1 MESQSIKINDHL
13 DCITIT
19 SASATVATAIPMT
32 ASTTPV
38 ASSLGTIAF
47 GNCNLLMKLSSTES
61 YASNGATS
69 QTQSHQLVSNNS
81 FELGA
86 VTTSL
91 SDDSGLP
98 HTNSS
103 ISSGDSSRMGLC
115 KIEVNFLRQFYST
128 AKKYLLN

>member
-13 DCITIT
+13 DCVTIT
-19 SASATVATAIPMT
+19 ATTTVATITTTTSVT
-32 ASTTPV
+32 A
-38 ASSLGTIAF
+38 ASLGTITY
-47 GNCNLLMKLSSTES
+47 NCNLLMKLSSTES
-61 YASNGATS
+61 FASNGATS
-69 QTQSHQLVSNNS
+69 QSQSHQLVSNNS

-115 KIEVNFLRQFYST
+115 KIEVNFDKNR
-128 AKKYLLN
+128 K

>member
-13 DCITIT
+13 DCVTVT
-19 SASATVATAIPMT
+19 ATTTVATITTTTSVT
-32 ASTTPV
+32 AAAT
-38 ASSLGTIAF
+38 SLGTITF

-61 YASNGATS
+61 FASNGATS
-69 QTQSHQLVSNNS
+69 QSQSHQLVSNNS

-115 KIEVNFLRQFYST
+115 KIEVNFDKT
-128 AKKYLLN
+128 ENKLN